1 MNFHTPAHK
10 IFLILILIA
19 LLTPAVVFAG
29 PASAAG
35 ESPNPAAEAYLLSA
49 LRATGYADLQANFA
63 PEERGVSG
71 QIVLEA
77 LKDPQV
83 QSKPLIY
90 IANVVVTDDLWASD
104 LIIPA
109 NVTFVQVEFVGI
121 ANFYGTQIQS
131 FNAFDSK
138 FLGDLEF
145 ATASFS
151 RDIDLRNNEIGG
163 SLSFAG
169 AQFDGDVVLLNN
181 KIVNHMDFGRSEID
195 GNADLRDN
203 LIDGSLNMYGTHIS
217 GELLLD
223 GSKVRG
229 TQPMAGAA
237 HPAEIWNTTVDG
249 LASFN
254 NMEFKGDAYFFG
266 SQFDRFDAQ
275 NVIFYGNADFGEAT
289 TDQIADFSGTQFLG
303 DANFTNFNAGRDV
316 NFYDAVFTDR
326 AIFENVYVRRDA
338 NFQGSRFNGTANFY
352 YFTAERFSDFSSV
365 TFNQDFL
372 FYYATT
378 AYPYFEGTV
387 FNGPVTFEGM
397 HASEDFEL
405 IKTSYNYPDQP
416 FLATLASVD
425 GAVKFEN
432 FTAPAGLKVSDS
444 SFGSFTLTTADQSDI
459 QFVDLTG
466 TTIES
471 DLSMEKVNL
480 KNLLAEGITV
490 GGSTTLHSVTISQ
503 QLDLRNASIG
513 FLKVDE
519 KFSPPTDSDSFNLR
533 GMTYSDIDLG
543 DQGLT
548 DATWKGLLKFIN
560 DSAYSPQAYKA
571 LSQFLTDKGHP
582 DWAADVELAQK
593 RRERDEV
600 LTRLSGAWL
609 WSWFLDIFAG
619 YGHRPALAFVWSG
632 LVVLIGALIFR
643 RREDMCPVEQEDV
656 QLNYNPVWYS
666 FALFLPYIDLGI
678 ASKWEPSPTRKW
690 ARNYKYVHMLLGWVL
705 APIAL
710 LTFGGI
716 IG

>member
-10 IFLILILIA
+10 IFRILILIA
-19 LLTPAVVFAG
+19 MLTQAVVFAG

-35 ESPNPAAEAYLLSA
+35 ESPNPAAEAYLLSE
-49 LRATGYADLQANFA
+49 LRATGVADLQWNFA

-71 QIVLEA
+71 AALLAA
-77 LKDPQV
+77 LKDPEV

-90 IANVVVTDDLWASD
+90 IANLTVTDTLWARD
-104 LIIPA
+104 LIIPSNLA
-109 NVTFVQVEFVGI
+109 FAQVQFAEL
-121 ANFYGTQIQS
+121 ANFSETQIQS
-131 FNAFDSK
+131 FDAFDSK
-138 FLGDLEF
+138 FLGDLDLSG
-145 ATASFS
+145 ASIG
-151 RDIDLRNNEIGG
+151 RDLYFGNNTI
-163 SLSFAG
+163 AG
-169 AQFDGDVVLLNN
+169 NLN
-181 KIVNHMDFGRSEID
+181 FGRSEID
-195 GNADLRDN
+195 GNADLRGN
-203 LIDGSLNMYGTHIS
+203 MIEGSLNFYGAHIS

-223 GSKVRG
+223 DTKVLGTEPIPGSSFP
-229 TQPMAGAA
+229 T
-237 HPAEIWNTTVDG
+237 EIWNTTVDG

-254 NMEFKGDAYFFG
+254 NMEFNGSAYFFG
-266 SQFDRFDAQ
+266 SHFDRFDARD
-275 NVIFYGNADFGEAT
+275 VVFHETVSFGEAT
-289 TDQIADFSGTQFLG
+289 ADQIADFSGTQFLG
-303 DANFTNFNAGRDV
+303 EANFTNFRAGSDI
-316 NFYDAVFTDR
+316 NFYDAVFANL
-326 AIFENVYVRRDA
+326 AIFENVFVERDA
-338 NFQGSRFNGTANFY
+338 NFQGSRFDGTANFY
-352 YFTAERFSDFSSV
+352 YFTAERFSDFSGA
-365 TFNQDFL
+365 TFHQDFQ

-378 AYPYFEGTV
+378 AYPYFENTV

-397 HASEDFEL
+397 QASEDFEL
-405 IKTSYNYPDQP
+405 INTSYNYPDQP
-416 FLATLASVD
+416 FLATVASVD
-425 GAVKFEN
+425 GVVNFRN
-432 FTAPAGLKVSDS
+432 FTAPAGLQLSDS
-444 SFGSFTLTTADQSDI
+444 TFGSFSLTTGDQADI

-466 TTIES
+466 TTIEG

-480 KNLLAEGITV
+480 KDFLAEGMTV
-490 GGSTTLHSVTISQ
+490 GGATTLHEVTISK

-548 DATWKGLLKFIN
+548 DETWKGLLKFIN
-560 DSAYSPQAYKA
+560 DSAYSPQAYQA

-582 DWAADVELAQK
+582 DWAAEVELAQK

-600 LTRLSGAWL
+600 LTPLSGAWF

-619 YGHRPALAFVWSG
+619 YGHRPALAFIWSG
-632 LVVLIGALIFR
+632 LVVVTGALIFR

-656 QLNYNPVWYS
+656 QLNYNPIWYS